1 MKVIRTKECRQQNQS
16 SWSLVR
22 IRQFRYVPVSV
33 CCEVTGIVLVK
44 LNVLMTEHHSISV

>member
-22 IRQFRYVPVSV
+22 IRQFRHVPVSV
-33 CCEVTGIVLVK
+33 YSKVTGSVLVK
-44 LNVLMTEHHSISV
+44 INVLLTVHHSVSV